1 MWNAAAAA
9 TMKKERTMQL
19 VRSLKI
25 TPEEFFDA
33 IETSVL
39 YDIEQSTGK
48 RPKRD
53 KLNGFK
59 YEKVEKGSGKD
70 AGKPIKVRICAYR
83 FPSLYEVRFKYST
96 GANTMRYEVEPDED
110 GNCLLVYTET
120 YKASIKNEGFWGKVN
135 TFIYERRIRSRARK
149 TIDQI
154 ASYAIKHRRTESNPL
169 IEELESEEKAD

>member
-1 MWNAAAAA
+1 
-9 TMKKERTMQL
+9 MQL

-39 YDIEQSTGK
+39 YDIEEATGK
-48 RPKRD
+48 RPKPQ
-53 KLNGFK
+53 KLNGFR
-59 YEKVEKGSGKD
+59 YERREKGSGRD
-70 AGKPIKVRICAYR
+70 AGKPVKVKINEYHAPRV
-83 FPSLYEVRFKYST
+83 YEVKFKYST
-96 GANTMRYEVEPDED
+96 GSNTMRYEVEPDEQ

-120 YKASIKNEGFWGKVN
+120 YKANIKNEGFWGKVN

-154 ASYAIKHRRTESNPL
+154 ASYALRHRQTKKNPL
-169 IEELESEEKAD
+169 LEELDAEDK